1 MTFICFFFSSRRYRL
16 TSVDFD
22 QNAVIAYKI
31 KQKSKYEKQM
41 KFLKILSKTI
51 ENDEPDLED
60 EMVNADINNDYN
72 FLKNQQILR
81 KK

>member
-1 MTFICFFFSSRRYRL
+1 L

-41 KFLKILSKTI
+41 KFLKILSKTL
-51 ENDEPDLED
+51 ENNDPYLED
-60 EMVNADINNDYN
+60 DMVNIGINNDYN
-72 FLKNQQILR
+72 YFFKNAKTR
-81 KK
+81 YFV